1 MPGAVMQKIVDQQ
14 DETKSITY
22 FLSRIF
28 RKVIRLV
35 IGSVSLPALYDI
47 LKVLYVEEAENKLVR
62 EGSKPT
68 KSAIALITG
77 LDTRVVTSVMSQN
90 IESTLKNQNITP
102 ENVLIDM
109 WVSDPFFQDSKT
121 GRPAA
126 LPISGRGRTFQGLVL
141 KSIGRNIT
149 VKTVMDRL
157 ETGGSIRVNHG
168 DIDTV
173 ELISELY
180 LPITD
185 DRVRHTEVGL
195 LEASRVLSAVIH
207 NMNSESNTRV
217 PQQGRWTYRLDPEKY
232 REFRQKVRGLLSE
245 QIKEGES
252 LLEEF
257 EEPTKQPGQITVGIG
272 WYQWTDLAPDEEDE
286 YRGE

>member
-1 MPGAVMQKIVDQQ
+1 MPEVAMQNINQTD
-14 DETKSITY
+14 DAKSITH
-22 FLSRIF
+22 FLSRVF
-28 RKVIRLV
+28 RKLVRLV

-47 LKVLYVEEAENKLVR
+47 LKAIYVEEAQKKLVR

-77 LDTRVVTSVMSQN
+77 LDTRVVTSVLDQN
-90 IESTLKNQNITP
+90 LESTIRNQNVTP

-109 WVSDPFFQDSKT
+109 WASDPFFQDAST

-157 ETGGSIRVNHG
+157 LAGGSIRVNRG
-168 DIDTV
+168 DIDSV

-180 LPITD
+180 LPLTD

-207 NMNSESNTRV
+207 NLRSEPDTRV
-217 PQQGRWTYRLDPEKY
+217 PQQGRWTYRLNPENYK
-232 REFRQKVRGLLSE
+232 EFRKKVRKLLAK
-245 QIKEGES
+245 QIKEGEL
-252 LLEEF
+252 LLEDF
-257 EEPTKQPGQITVGIG
+257 EETTKQPDQMTVGIG
-272 WYQWTDLAPDEEDE
+272 WYQWRDHEPEEEDE
-286 YRGE
+286 YKGD

>member
-1 MPGAVMQKIVDQQ
+1 MPGVAMQNNINQQ
-14 DETKSITY
+14 NDAKSITH
-22 FLSRIF
+22 FLSRVF
-28 RKVIRLV
+28 RKVVRLV

-47 LKVLYVEEAENKLVR
+47 LKALYVEEAQKKLLR

-68 KSAIALITG
+68 KSAIALMTG
-77 LDTRVVTSVMSQN
+77 LDTRVVTSVLTQN
-90 IESTLKNQNITP
+90 LDATIRNQNVTP
-102 ENVLIDM
+102 ENRLIDL
-109 WVSDPFFQDSKT
+109 WASDPFFQDPEK
-121 GRPAA
+121 GGPAN

-141 KSIGRNIT
+141 KAIGRNIT

-157 ETGGSIRVNHG
+157 LTGGSIRVHRG

-173 ELISELY
+173 ELVSELY
-180 LPITD
+180 LPLTD

-207 NMNSESNTRV
+207 NMSSEAETRV
-217 PQQGRWTYRLDPEKY
+217 PQQGRWTYRLNPEKY
-232 REFRQKVRGLLSE
+232 KGFRIRVRDLLAK

-257 EEPTKQPGQITVGIG
+257 EETTKQPGQMTVGIG
-272 WYQWTDLAPDEEDE
+272 WYQWRDHESEEE
-286 YRGE
+286 EE

>member
-1 MPGAVMQKIVDQQ
+1 MPSTIMQNKVDQQ
-14 DETKSITY
+14 DETKSITH
-22 FLSRIF
+22 FISRVF
-28 RKVIRLV
+28 RRVIRLV

-47 LKVLYVEEAENKLVR
+47 LKVIYVEEAQSKLIR
-62 EGSKPT
+62 EGAKPT
-68 KSAIALITG
+68 KSAVALITG
-77 LDTRVVTSVMSQN
+77 LDTRVVTAVMSQN
-90 IESTLKNQNITP
+90 IESTLSNQNITP

-121 GRPAA
+121 GKPAA

-157 ETGGSIRVNHG
+157 EAGGSIRVNHG

-180 LPITD
+180 LPLTD

-207 NMNSESNTRV
+207 NMNSEPDIRV

-232 REFRQKVRGLLSE
+232 KEFRKKVRKLLSE
-245 QIKEGES
+245 QIKEGD
-252 LLEEF
+252 
-257 EEPTKQPGQITVGIG
+257 TVKRTQRISP
-272 WYQWTDLAPDEEDE
+272 YEIV
-286 YRGE
+286 